1 MRRAAARAR
10 WRENIINTFFIIFY
24 RMRTKLSEKYPQ
36 ERENICK
43 RLIEILE
50 IDPADNSFLLCYLD
64 EDKEKQAI

>member
-1 MRRAAARAR
+1 
-10 WRENIINTFFIIFY
+10 
-24 RMRTKLSEKYPQ
+24 MRTKLSEKYPQ